1 MTAQNTASNT
11 PQEAAQNTFG
21 DLYWTDNYPEITEE
35 DETLEQM
42 VHGAEAPVLLAAVA
56 TALRDMSLLEPD
68 LSPPLPPM
76 GAALK
81 PHGGLDEK
89 QVARAQ
95 ELALVGLKRLRDE
108 KVTTLEPLTPEETE
122 TVLDWFTG
130 GRTSKD
136 PNWLGQMKHEFNLAP
151 DRNGSADW
159 AFEDYSDKRD
169 GETFETLIV
178 GAGISGIA
186 AAYRLEEAGLPYT
199 WIEASHRVG
208 GTWWKNHYPGV
219 RLDTPTYGYS
229 FSFAQRVDWPHQ
241 FAQGGEV
248 LDYLET
254 VANKAGFTEKI
265 NLNTSLIRAEWDEDT
280 NSWKTLTRTKNG
292 QEETRHFNAIVTGV
306 GQLDHPFIPEWPG
319 QENFK
324 GAQMHSQEWDHSVN
338 LEGKKVAVIGTGA
351 SAYQIVPA
359 IVEQV
364 DKLYVF
370 QRSAPWML
378 PAPTY
383 HDRMSKAADW
393 LHHKVPYFGQWFRL
407 WVTAGG
413 VEGRIHIATAEEG
426 WEGAPLS
433 VSRANEEFR
442 QQIIER
448 MEEQYEGRPDLLEKA
463 IPSYPPSAK
472 RMLRDNGVWA
482 AALKSSHTTVISEG
496 LESFT
501 PTGLVTGDGHELDVD
516 VVIYATGF
524 RPSDYLDPIEV
535 VGRGGVEIHDYWG
548 GDAKAYAGIT
558 VPNFPNLFM
567 LMGPNTG
574 GVVAG
579 GLHFMI
585 ERAAE
590 YTVAAIRELLER
602 DADALDLK
610 QEALDDF
617 IEWVDKENQRMTW
630 GQPYV
635 KTWYKNKFNRVSQVW
650 PYKTTEYWGITQNV
664 NADDYEFLS

>member
-1 MTAQNTASNT
+1 
-11 PQEAAQNTFG
+11 
-21 DLYWTDNYPEITEE
+21 
-35 DETLEQM
+35 
-42 VHGAEAPVLLAAVA
+42 
-56 TALRDMSLLEPD
+56 
-68 LSPPLPPM
+68 
-76 GAALK
+76 
-81 PHGGLDEK
+81 
-89 QVARAQ
+89 
-95 ELALVGLKRLRDE
+95 
-108 KVTTLEPLTPEETE
+108 
-122 TVLDWFTG
+122 
-130 GRTSKD
+130 
-136 PNWLGQMKHEFNLAP
+136 MKHEFALAP
-151 DRNGSADW
+151 DRNGSPDW
-159 AFEDYSDKRD
+159 RYEDYRTDPD
-169 GETFETLIV
+169 AEPFETLIV

-186 AAYRLEEAGLPYT
+186 AAYRLQEAGLPFT

-241 FAQGGEV
+241 FAQGHEV

-254 VANKAGFTEKI
+254 VAERAGFAEQI
-265 NLNTSLIRAEWDEDT
+265 ELNTSLVRAVWDEDSAT
-280 NSWKTLTRTKNG
+280 WSATTRTRDG
-292 QEETRHFNAIVTGV
+292 GEQVRRFNAVVTGV
-306 GQLDHPFIPEWPG
+306 GQLDHPHVPEWPG
-319 QENFK
+319 QEGFR
-324 GAQMHSQEWDHSVN
+324 GAQMHSQEWDHGVD
-338 LEGKKVAVIGTGA
+338 LTGKRVAVIGTGA

-359 IVEQV
+359 IVGQVEQ
-364 DKLYVF
+364 LYLF

-383 HDRMSKAADW
+383 HDPMSGTADW
-393 LHHKVPYFGQWFRL
+393 LHTKVPGYGQLFRL

-413 VEGRIHIATAEEG
+413 IDGRLHIATAEEG

-442 QQIIER
+442 RAIVRR

-463 IPSYPPSAK
+463 VPQYPPSAK

-482 AALKSSHTTVISEG
+482 AALRAPQTEVISEG

-501 PTGLVTGDGHELDVD
+501 PEGLVTADGRELDVD

-548 GDAKAYAGIT
+548 GDAKGFAGIT
-558 VPNFPNLFM
+558 VPNFPNFFM

-590 YTVAAIRELLER
+590 YTVEAVRQLLER
-602 DADALDLK
+602 GARALDLR
-610 QEALDDF
+610 QEALDRH
-617 IEWVDKENQRMTW
+617 IAWVDAENARMTW

-635 KTWYKNKFNRVSQVW
+635 RTWYQNRFGRVSQVW
-650 PYKTTEYWGITQNV
+650 PFRTTEYWRITRAV
-664 NADDYEFLS
+664 EADDYEFLR